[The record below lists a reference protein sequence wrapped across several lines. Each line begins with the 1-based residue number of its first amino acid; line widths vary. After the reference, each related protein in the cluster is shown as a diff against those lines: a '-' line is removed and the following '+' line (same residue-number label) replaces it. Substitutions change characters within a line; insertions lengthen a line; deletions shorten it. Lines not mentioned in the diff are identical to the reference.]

1 MCKPFSILLT
11 LIRVIRITILAG
23 VQHQI
28 GWEPVENFWFFII
41 RKVVQ
46 SLRVLPLILEGGGLC
61 ALIYALRPI
70 PFTLD
75 GFTLNAFLK
84 HLLNRL

>member
-11 LIRVIRITILAG
+11 LIRVIRITILART
-23 VQHQI
+23 QHQI

-46 SLRVLPLILEGGGLC
+46 RLRVMPLMCGLC
-61 ALIYALRPI
+61 TLIYALRPI

-75 GFTLNAFLK
+75 RFTLNAFLK